1 MGNRYSFLFVLLTF
15 IVTFIFALM
24 IVIEITHV
32 PFSLDIYLSHFEL
45 LLSTEIFSEIAHG
58 FVYDEMI
65 LSIIPEHVL
74 ISENNNDNNPSPI
87 NNSNTFFTKGLLS
100 TVLTPDP
107 SYLTKNISGLLSQQ
121 QHQQHM
127 DNLSR
132 YQNHTVQSNWFY
144 LYPQLVS
151 GSWVLNVSN
160 GLVTD
165 FQANF
170 KLVTINGIDK
180 HFVDIMNFRNA
191 DGYSIIFDQFS
202 NTTINGFADLKV
214 DNEIFQN
221 DFPMTIQ
228 IFKINTITLDIKDE
242 MVANIFYNNDLLGIT
257 DSFKNFRNDELLIF
271 DEENDD
277 ES

>member
-1 MGNRYSFLFVLLTF
+1 
-15 IVTFIFALM
+15 M

-32 PFSLDIYLSHFEL
+32 PFTLDIYLSHFEL
-45 LLSTEIFSEIAHG
+45 FLSTEIFSEIAHG
-58 FVYDEMI
+58 LEYDELI

-74 ISENNNDNNPSPI
+74 ISENNNNNPSTI

-107 SYLTKNISGLLSQQ
+107 SYLTKNISGLLSQEQRQ
-121 QHQQHM
+121 QQQHM

-132 YQNHTVQSNWFY
+132 YQNQTVQSNWFY

-191 DGYSIIFDQFS
+191 DGSSIIFDQFS

-257 DSFKNFRNDELLIF
+257 DSFKNFKNDELLIF

>member
-1 MGNRYSFLFVLLTF
+1 
-15 IVTFIFALM
+15 M

-32 PFSLDIYLSHFEL
+32 PFTLDIYLSHFEL
-45 LLSTEIFSEIAHG
+45 FLSTEIFSEIAHG
-58 FVYDEMI
+58 LEYDELI

-74 ISENNNDNNPSPI
+74 ISENNNNNNPSTI

-107 SYLTKNISGLLSQQ
+107 SYLTKNISGLLSQEQRQ
-121 QHQQHM
+121 QQQHM

-132 YQNHTVQSNWFY
+132 YQNQTVQSNWFY

-180 HFVDIMNFRNA
+180 HFVDIINFRNA
-191 DGYSIIFDQFS
+191 EGSSIIFDQFS

-257 DSFKNFRNDELLIF
+257 DSFKNFKNDELLIF